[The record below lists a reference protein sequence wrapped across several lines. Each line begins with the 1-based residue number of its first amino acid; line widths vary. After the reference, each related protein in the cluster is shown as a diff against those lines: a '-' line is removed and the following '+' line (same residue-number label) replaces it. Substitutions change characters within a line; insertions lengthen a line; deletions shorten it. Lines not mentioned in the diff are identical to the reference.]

1 MTKLHWKIAASAAI
15 ALIASLRV
23 LYDGFPW
30 YIALSSAAGAA
41 MLTLALFVLAEA
53 GWKAF
58 HVNGRY
64 NPEIARGFGLGI
76 GLGAIA
82 LVLSAPL
89 MAVAMDSGSLKG
101 FPLDEVSMSDVS
113 ENFAFSFEHDGMTIL
128 ADVTNLSAEPKE
140 IFSEDGYVHDHLWV
154 RFRSEQNGA
163 LLFEDKFEGGWWNIA
178 LVRSDIILP
187 TDPTLTLQPGVPH
200 RFEFDTPRAF
210 AGLLSLDDA
219 CQQDVSVQYR
229 FSAHS
234 AGQPGEYL
242 ELFSDWFSVEDTPAC
257 TSETEWR

>member
-41 MLTLALFVLAEA
+41 MLTQALFVLSEA

-58 HVNGRY
+58 HANGRY
-64 NPEIARGFGLGI
+64 NPEIARGFGLS
-76 GLGAIA
+76 AIA
-82 LVLSAPL
+82 LLLSAPL
-89 MAVAMDSGSLKG
+89 MAVAMDGGSLKG
-101 FPLDEVSMSDVS
+101 FPLDEVLMSDVS
-113 ENFAFSFEHDGMTIL
+113 ENFAFSIEQDGMTIL
-128 ADVTNLSAEPKE
+128 AYVTNLSAEPTE
-140 IFSEDGYVHDHLWV
+140 IFSEDRYVHDHLWV
-154 RFRSEQNGA
+154 RFRSELTGG
-163 LLFEDKFEGGWWNIA
+163 LLFTEELEDGWWSIA

-234 AGQPGEYL
+234 AGQSRGYL
-242 ELFSDWFSVEDTPAC
+242 ELFSDWFSVKGIPAC
-257 TSETEWR
+257 LA